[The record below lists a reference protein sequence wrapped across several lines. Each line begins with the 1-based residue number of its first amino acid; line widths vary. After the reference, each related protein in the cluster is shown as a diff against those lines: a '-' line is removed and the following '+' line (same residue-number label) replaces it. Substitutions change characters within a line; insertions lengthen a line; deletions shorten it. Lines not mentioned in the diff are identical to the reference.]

1 MRDKFL
7 GFYNYTV
14 ILTYISLFSAVI
26 GIFTALMGDGHPF
39 IATTCL
45 MLCGLCDA
53 FDGMVARSKKDRTEP
68 EKRFGIQI
76 DSLVD
81 LIAFGV
87 LPCAIGYACY
97 MSHFAGSFILSEK
110 WQIFKLLH
118 DWKIGIYFAVFCLF
132 VLAALI
138 RLAYFNVME
147 EERQSKTSEKR
158 KFYEGLPVTSSCLI
172 FPTIMLIQ
180 YIIGKSFDVSP
191 FYVIAL
197 IITGFLF
204 ISKIHINKPGLKGIM
219 IMVGIGIIE
228 FAFLIIFRIIYGF

>member
-1 MRDKFL
+1 ML

-14 ILTYISLFSAVI
+14 ILTYISLCSAVT
-26 GIFTALMGDGHPF
+26 GIFTGIMGSGHPF

-53 FDGMVARSKKDRTEP
+53 FDGIVARSKKDRTTA
-68 EKRFGIQI
+68 EKKFGIQI

-97 MSHFAGSFILSEK
+97 MSHYATTYKISDKITILRPLS
-110 WQIFKLLH
+110 H
-118 DWKIGIYFAVFCLF
+118 WKIPIFFIVFALF

-147 EERQSKTSEKR
+147 EERQSKTDEKR
-158 KFYEGLPVTSSCLI
+158 KYYSGLPVTSACLI

-180 YIIGKSFDVSP
+180 YIIGKGFDVSP

-197 IITGFLF
+197 LVTAFLF
-204 ISKIHINKPGLKGIM
+204 VSKIQIKKPGFKA
-219 IMVGIGIIE
+219 IMVMVVIGLIE
-228 FAFLIIFRIIYGF
+228 FALILIFRIIYGN